1 MSEEQQT
8 RFESLTDY
16 VQQKMEEHRVPGVAV
31 GVFYEGK
38 TNTAAFGVTNIEHPL
53 DVTTE
58 TLFQI
63 GSITKT
69 FTTIV
74 MLRLVEMG
82 KIDLDAT
89 VRTYIP
95 DFKVADED
103 ASAKAT
109 VRHLLTHTGGWVGD
123 FFEDPGP
130 GSEALAKYVANMA
143 KLEQMAPVGTIYSY
157 NNAGFAVAGRIIEV
171 ITGKPYEDVLKEFV
185 LDPLGLTHC
194 YFEAGDVI
202 THRFV
207 VGHDEEDEK
216 VKVARPWPLGR
227 CLYPVGGITCDVHM
241 LLRYGRFHLGN
252 GTTEDGV
259 QVLSQDSMRR
269 MQSSQVEIWKD
280 AAVGL
285 SWHISDWDGLQT
297 IGHGGGTNG
306 QVTLLTL
313 VPEHSAV
320 LVILTNADK
329 GSDLIDDVQRWFMKT
344 YFSAERKEPEPMDST
359 EEELRAFVGRYERP
373 SAEIELGLLAGQL
386 VGQVRLKEGFPDP
399 SVVPPPPPPVSV
411 VQCEENR
418 LMITSGPWKKAQVD
432 VIRKPDGSIGWLRLS
447 RLYKRVVD

>member
-1 MSEEQQT
+1 MSEVQPT
-8 RFESLTDY
+8 RFESLTEY
-16 VQQKMEEHRVPGVAV
+16 VQQKMEEHRVPGVVV
-31 GVFYEGK
+31 GVFHEGE
-38 TNTAAFGVTNIEHPL
+38 TCTAGFGVTNIEHPL

-69 FTTIV
+69 FTTMV
-74 MLRLVEMG
+74 TLRLVEMG
-82 KIDLDAT
+82 KLDLDAT

-95 DFKVADED
+95 DFKVADEN

-109 VRHLLTHTGGWVGD
+109 VRHLLTHTGGWEGD

-130 GSEALAKYVANMA
+130 GSEALTKYVTNMA
-143 KLEQMAPVGTIYSY
+143 KLVQIAPVGMIYSY
-157 NNAGFAVAGRIIEV
+157 NNAGFVLAGRIIEV
-171 ITGKPYEDVLKEFV
+171 VTGKPYEEVLKEFV
-185 LDPLGLTHC
+185 LEPLGLARC
-194 YFEAGDVI
+194 YFDAGDII

-227 CLYPVGGITCDVHM
+227 FAYPAGGIVCDVHT
-241 LLRYGRFHLGN
+241 LLRYGCFHLGD

-259 QVLSQDSMRR
+259 QVLSPESLRQ
-269 MQSSQVEIWKD
+269 MQSPQVGIWKD

-285 SWHISDWDGLQT
+285 SWHIADWDGLRT
-297 IGHGGGTNG
+297 FGHGGGTNG
-306 QVTLLTL
+306 QVSMLTL
-313 VPEHSAV
+313 IPEHNTV
-320 LVILTNADK
+320 LVVFTNADK

-344 YFSAERKEPEPMDST
+344 YFGVERKEPEPMDST

-373 SAEIELGLLAGQL
+373 SADVELGLLAGQL
-386 VGQVRLKEGFPDP
+386 VGQVQPKEGFPDP
-399 SVVPPPPPPVSV
+399 SVVPPPPPPMSV
-411 VQCEENR
+411 VRCEENR
-418 LMITSGPWKKAQVD
+418 LLITNGPWKKAQID
-432 VIRKPDGSIGWLRLS
+432 VIRNPDGSIGWLRLG